1 MGLENSGVDKSKRTV
16 PSKQAVPFSYVN
28 RKGHTYYI
36 HEGVTKTGKPKYF
49 VSRDGSN
56 VLAKVPPGFEVT
68 EDVNAIV
75 FIQRIA
81 PKIIPDA
88 DVDVVRKKVAS
99 CKHLADYQVQT
110 KRDQIIIYA
119 PIGLDTADD
128 LDRSD
133 IFSVI
138 DILKPYAEKL
148 GGIDVILERT
158 AKQAGVTKETL
169 SKIDAEGAAEKKRKT
184 RETYLQNIQFDAVL
198 RFTFNRLTNSYL
210 CERRYYRGDGGWIT
224 LKAGKL
230 AVLASKYIRHIGKES
245 FYELM

>member
-1 MGLENSGVDKSKRTV
+1 MEFENSGAEKSKRRAT
-16 PSKQAVPFSYVN
+16 SKQDLAFSYIN
-28 RKGHTYYI
+28 RKGHTYHI

-49 VSRDGSN
+49 VSRDGRN
-56 VLAKVPPGFEVT
+56 ALAKVPPGFEVT

-99 CKHLADYQVQT
+99 CKHLVHYQVQT

-119 PIGLDTADD
+119 PIGLDAVDD
-128 LDRSD
+128 LDKSGM
-133 IFSVI
+133 FSVI
-138 DILKPYAEKL
+138 DFLKPYAEKL

-158 AKQAGVTKETL
+158 AKQAGFTKETL
-169 SKIDAEGAAEKKRKT
+169 LKIDAEAAAEKKRKT

-198 RFTFNRLTNSYL
+198 RFTFDRLTNSYL
-210 CERRYYRGDGGWIT
+210 CERRYYSGDGGWIT

-230 AVLASKYIRHIGKES
+230 AVLATKYIRHIGKES
-245 FYELM
+245 FYELI